1 MVVAP
6 WGRAV
11 AELSGSA
18 LDLEKS
24 WTGGAVTKSEKK
36 SERKSEKS
44 DSSSQDTEINANR
57 GGAALFSVPDNLDS
71 VLCSLM
77 MAERT
82 SISSSS
88 SG

>member
-24 WTGGAVTKSEKK
+24 WTGGAVMKSEKK
-36 SERKSEKS
+36 IEKS
-44 DSSSQDTEINANR
+44 HSSSQDTEINANR
-57 GGAALFSVPDNLDS
+57 GGAAVFSVPDNLDS

>member
-24 WTGGAVTKSEKK
+24 WMGGAVTKSEKK
-36 SERKSEKS
+36 SEKSH
-44 DSSSQDTEINANR
+44 SSSQDR
-57 GGAALFSVPDNLDS
+57 DK
-71 VLCSLM
+71 CK
-77 MAERT
+77 
-82 SISSSS
+82 
-88 SG
+88 

>member
-1 MVVAP
+1 MVLAP

-24 WTGGAVTKSEKK
+24 WMGGAVTESEK
-36 SERKSEKS
+36 RSEKS
-44 DSSSQDTEINANR
+44 HSSSQDTEINANR
-57 GGAALFSVPDNLDS
+57 AGAAVFSVPDNLDS